1 MTDPDSPAE
10 PDPKPGRHRDSHRD
24 PTTDPIPDPAG
35 AAGGRAPLSAEPAPQ
50 DARPLGAAPP
60 GYQLHTRKSPLTEP
74 WEPILARWRDDAVDL
89 AVQVRRAHCNGRG
102 FAHGGLIAALA
113 DNAMGYSAARV
124 AQAADGV
131 PPKGAVTVSLA
142 LDYVG
147 SARQGEWLEI
157 HPTVLRAG
165 RSLAFVEC
173 RVVCGTRIVARGS
186 ATFKFS

>member
-1 MTDPDSPAE
+1 MTDPDSPTE
-10 PDPKPGRHRDSHRD
+10 PDPADATGL
-24 PTTDPIPDPAG
+24 G
-35 AAGGRAPLSAEPAPQ
+35 APVHAEARPQ
-50 DARPLGAAPP
+50 DARSLDGAPP
-60 GYQLHTRKSPLTEP
+60 GYQAHTRKSPLTEP
-74 WEPILARWRDDAVDL
+74 WEPIHARWRDDAVDL
-89 AVQVRRAHCNGRG
+89 AVQVRLAHCNGRG

-124 AQAADGV
+124 AQAHHDV
-131 PPKGAVTVSLA
+131 PPSGAVTVSLA